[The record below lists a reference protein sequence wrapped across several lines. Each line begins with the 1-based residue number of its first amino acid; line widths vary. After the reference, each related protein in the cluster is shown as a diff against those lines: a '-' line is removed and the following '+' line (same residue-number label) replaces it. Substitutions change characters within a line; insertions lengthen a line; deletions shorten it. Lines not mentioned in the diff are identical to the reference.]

1 MYAVEFETD
10 ITSRYLEIKDYDKL
24 ANKHAKVIILVE
36 DDSGD
41 TQKAGGSL
49 EEFERIKAKR
59 KHLPAVDKNID
70 VDAIAN
76 EANRD
81 IF

>member
-1 MYAVEFETD
+1 MYAVEFEAD
-10 ITSRYLEIKDYDKL
+10 ITSRYLEIKDYERL

-36 DDSGD
+36 DDSGANHKAVD
-41 TQKAGGSL
+41 TL

-59 KHLPAVDKNID
+59 KAMPTVDKDID
-70 VDAIAN
+70 IDAIAN

>member
-10 ITSRYLEIKDYDKL
+10 ITSRYLEIKDYEKL
-24 ANKHAKVIILVE
+24 ANKHAKVIILVDE
-36 DDSGD
+36 QQAVAQGSGLL
-41 TQKAGGSL
+41 QA
-49 EEFERIKAKR
+49 FESIKEKR
-59 KHLPAVDKNID
+59 KHLADVPKDID
-70 VDAIAN
+70 VDALAN